1 MVKKRC
7 YAVTWIGKSE
17 KKLTVR
23 HDDVHA
29 TTMKGAMSQIKL
41 RQSEMVEVL
50 EIKMTTGVPGANHPV
65 DTVID
70 WLEVTR

>member
-1 MVKKRC
+1 MVRKRC

-17 KKLTVR
+17 GKRTVR
-23 HDDVHA
+23 HDDVHT
-29 TTMKGAMSQIKL
+29 TTMKGAITQIGK
-41 RQSEMVEVL
+41 QSEMVEVL

>member
-1 MVKKRC
+1 MVRKRC

-17 KKLTVR
+17 GKRTVR
-23 HDDVHA
+23 HDDVHT
-29 TTMKGAMSQIKL
+29 TTMKGAMTQIGK
-41 RQSEMVEVL
+41 QPEMVEVL